1 MVVNSLAF
9 MWFFLFVMVVYFLCQ
24 TKKEVQN
31 VFLLVCSYWFY
42 SQVDIKMT
50 ILLVILT
57 LVFWLLG
64 KGIYHFMEKEDERK
78 AGLLTSLG
86 VIIGIGALFYFKYL
100 NFFAE
105 SVASFA
111 SFLGFHMSWTALHLV
126 VPIGLSFFTF
136 KLMSYVLDIH
146 HGKLPPHG
154 RTRKEDGGMRK
165 DQTTPNPS
173 YSGGDANDFICFA
186 NYIAFFPT
194 ILSGPIDRP
203 KPFLTQASTARTFNP
218 DQMMIGFRR
227 VLWGMFLKMCI
238 ADRLDIYVSAV
249 WNNYEHHSAISILF
263 ASLLYPLQMYADF
276 GGYSE
281 MAIGVALML
290 GFKVAEN
297 FKRPFFVLDI
307 AGYWSRWHMTLTSWL
322 TDYVFLPLNIKF
334 RDWDVY
340 GTIFAIMLNMTF
352 IGLWHG
358 ANWTFLLFGIYHGL
372 WYIPLMVGGGFF
384 KKRKIKVN
392 AHGWPK
398 QQYVWKMIGIYLV
411 VTFGLMLF
419 HSATI
424 GEFCHICER
433 MATHWQ
439 GGLFTNLSAM
449 VNGAICL
456 LVLIYVDIQEE
467 WFPKYQ
473 LPLPQMINRWRW
485 ELTIAVE
492 IVAILLFGVFD
503 NNQFIYFQF

>member
-9 MWFFLFVMVVYFLCQ
+9 LWFFLFVMVVYYLLGAKRGIRPPHPDGHPSYSGGE
-24 TKKEVQN
+24 TGRQN
-31 VFLLVCSYWFY
+31 VFLLACSYWFY

-50 ILLVILT
+50 GLLVILT

-64 KGIYHFMEKEDERK
+64 KGIYHYMEQEDERK
-78 AGLLTSLG
+78 ASLLTTVG

-146 HGKLPPHG
+146 HGKIQPEG
-154 RTRKEDGGMRK
+154 
-165 DQTTPNPS
+165 NIVS
-173 YSGGDANDFICFA
+173 FA

-203 KPFLTQASTARTFNP
+203 KPFLTQANVARQFNP
-218 DQMMIGFRR
+218 DQLMTGFRR

-238 ADRLDIYVSAV
+238 ADRLDIYVSAI
-249 WNNYEHHSAISILF
+249 WNNYEHHSAVSILF

-334 RDWDVY
+334 RDWGVY
-340 GTIFAIMLNMTF
+340 GTIFAIMLNMMF
-352 IGLWHG
+352 IGMWHG
-358 ANWTFLLFGIYHGL
+358 ANWTFFLFGIYHGL

-398 QQYVWKMIGIYLV
+398 QEYVIKMIGIYFV

-419 HSATI
+419 HSANI
-424 GEFCHICER
+424 GEFWQICER
-433 MATHWQ
+433 VATHWE
-439 GGLFTNLSAM
+439 GGLFTDMSSM
-449 VNGAICL
+449 VNAAICL
-456 LVLIYVDIQEE
+456 VALIYVDVQEE

-473 LPLPQMINRWRW
+473 LPLPRQISRWRW
-485 ELTIAVE
+485 ELTVAIE

>member
-9 MWFFLFVMVVYFLCQ
+9 LWFFLFVLVVYYLCQ
-24 TKKEVQN
+24 MKKEVQN
-31 VFLLVCSYWFY
+31 VFLLGCSYWFY

-50 ILLVILT
+50 ILLIILT
-57 LVFWLLG
+57 MVFWLLG
-64 KGIYHFMEKEDERK
+64 KSIHQFMEKEDERK
-78 AGLLTSLG
+78 ASWLTTVG
-86 VIIGIGALFYFKYL
+86 VTIGIGALFYFKYL

-105 SVASFA
+105 SITSFA
-111 SFLGFHMSWTALHLV
+111 SLIGFHMSWTALNLV

-146 HGKLPPHG
+146 HGKILPEG
-154 RTRKEDGGMRK
+154 
-165 DQTTPNPS
+165 NVIS
-173 YSGGDANDFICFA
+173 FA

-203 KPFLTQASTARTFNP
+203 KPFLTQANMSRRFNP
-218 DQMMIGFRR
+218 DQLMTGFRR

-238 ADRLDIYVSAV
+238 ADRLDLYVSAV

-276 GGYSE
+276 SGYSE

-334 RDWDVY
+334 REWGVY
-340 GTIFAIMLNMTF
+340 GTITAIMLNMMF
-352 IGLWHG
+352 IGMWHG
-358 ANWTFLLFGIYHGL
+358 ANWTFFLFGIYHGL

-398 QQYVWKMIGIYLV
+398 QEYVIKMIGIYFV

-419 HSATI
+419 HSASMT
-424 GEFCHICER
+424 EFWRICER
-433 MATHWQ
+433 VATHWE
-439 GGLFTNLSAM
+439 GGLFTDLSSM

-456 LVLIYVDIQEE
+456 IALIYVDIQEE

-473 LPLPQMINRWRW
+473 LPLPKQINPRRW
-485 ELTIAVE
+485 ELTMAVE

>member
-9 MWFFLFVMVVYFLCQ
+9 LWFFLFVMVVYYLCQ

-31 VFLLVCSYWFY
+31 VFLLGCSYWFY

-50 ILLVILT
+50 GLLIVLT

-64 KGIYHFMEKEDERK
+64 KGIYHFMEKADERK
-78 AGLLTSLG
+78 ASWLTTVG
-86 VIIGIGALFYFKYL
+86 VTIGIGALFYFKYL

-105 SVASFA
+105 SVATFS

-126 VPIGLSFFTF
+126 VPVGLSFFTF

-146 HGKLPPHG
+146 HGKILPDNG
-154 RTRKEDGGMRK
+154 LNGLNG
-165 DQTTPNPS
+165 
-173 YSGGDANDFICFA
+173 FICFA

-203 KPFLTQASTARTFNP
+203 KPFLAQVNNARRFNA
-218 DQMMIGFRR
+218 DQLMTGFRR

-238 ADRLDIYVSAV
+238 ADRLDIYVSAI

-334 RDWDVY
+334 REWGVY
-340 GTIFAIMLNMTF
+340 GTITAIMLNMMF
-352 IGLWHG
+352 IGMWHG
-358 ANWTFLLFGIYHGL
+358 ASWTFFLFGIYHGL
-372 WYIPLMVGGGFF
+372 WYIPLMVGGSFF

-392 AHGWPK
+392 ANGWPK
-398 QQYVWKMIGIYLV
+398 QEYVVKMIGIYLV

-424 GEFCHICER
+424 GEFWNICGR
-433 MATHWQ
+433 IATHWE
-439 GGLFTNLSAM
+439 GGLFTDLSSM
-449 VNGAICL
+449 VNAAICI
-456 LVLIYVDIQEE
+456 VALIYVDIQEE

-473 LPLPQMINRWRW
+473 LPLPRMIDHWRW
-485 ELTIAVE
+485 ELTLAVE
-492 IVAILLFGVFD
+492 IIAILLFGVFD